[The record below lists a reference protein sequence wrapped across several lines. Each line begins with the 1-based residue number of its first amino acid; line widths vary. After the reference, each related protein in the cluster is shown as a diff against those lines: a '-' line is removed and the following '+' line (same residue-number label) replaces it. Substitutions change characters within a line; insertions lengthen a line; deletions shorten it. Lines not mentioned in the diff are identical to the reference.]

1 MQNYL
6 GLMLNISKGGWRRRV
21 ETSRLRREVKPLGSI
36 VDQKALK
43 LYKPFILEIPSI
55 GACANTKMSDK
66 EQNQKYPI

>member
-1 MQNYL
+1 M
-6 GLMLNISKGGWRRRV
+6 
-21 ETSRLRREVKPLGSI
+21 ETSRLRREVKPLGST

-43 LYKPFILEIPSI
+43 LYKPFILEIPST